1 MNRLFKVSTLLVYA
15 AITFTFTSCNDD
27 DDNGGIDYNANVN
40 KNIVTAANPELA
52 RLEFPK
58 VKNGKS
64 IILKYYSGDTYG
76 LNYCVEW
83 DTEKKSQRWSCYM
96 MVDHHHSNYDKQHTY
111 KGNAGRYDPNSNP
124 GNHPNERQ
132 YPYDPQYR
140 HNTDGATIYLC
151 APDMTTAIYARL
163 PTVSI
168 QKRQTIRLST

>member
-124 GNHPNERQ
+124 GNHPNERHTHTTRN
-132 YPYDPQYR
+132 YR